1 MPRMVASGAHL
12 ARIADFT
19 RAYRSRRNNGPAAG
33 PAARRGRPL

>member
-19 RAYRSRRNNGPAAG
+19 RAYQSCRGTRGARRN
-33 PAARRGRPL
+33 RRRAVADR